1 MALAFVVTLLAGL
14 STVVGGWLGTHE
26 QVLRRQWLAASLA
39 FAAGLM
45 ITISVVEIAPAAA
58 VSLREVVGF
67 GWNLAWVGGAMAVGV
82 VAVVL
87 IDKAIPHEVNPAEL
101 AGGDEALRVA
111 SGELDGRLLR
121 SGVMLAPKRRSRPA

>member
-14 STVVGGWLGTHE
+14 STVVGGWLGTRE
-26 QVLRRQWLAASLA
+26 QVLRRPWLAASLA

-67 GWNLAWVGGAMAVGV
+67 GRNLLWVGGAMAVGA

-101 AGGDEALRVA
+101 AGGA
-111 SGELDGRLLR
+111 
-121 SGVMLAPKRRSRPA
+121 